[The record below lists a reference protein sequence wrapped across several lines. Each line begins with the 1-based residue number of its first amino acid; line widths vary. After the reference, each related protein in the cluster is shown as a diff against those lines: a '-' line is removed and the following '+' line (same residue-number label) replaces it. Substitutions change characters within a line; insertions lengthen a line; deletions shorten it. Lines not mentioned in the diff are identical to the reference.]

1 MESHFQALAL
11 AAYHRQSFD
20 PDWFE
25 DWLGVVWMPGSVVRD
40 QRVRDLAARYGLEIN
55 LCNEYAAECAGVIG
69 QPLPVSMA
77 ITNSWIRRPVKKNKL
92 PHGTVYVI
100 TDAALEAVVEDAINS
115 ALAGPLGDEKKP
127 KPTAMRR
134 RMKLFDANDILE
146 TVSIHYLRR
155 SGGGRLTVD
164 KAIVEFAGWSGMNPG
179 AIDERTLRYRL
190 DQLRGFN
197 VVAPR
202 GGNHSML

>member
-1 MESHFQALAL
+1 MGIQRSPQVDHSLRERALRECYESGRKANLKIGNQMESHFQALAL

-100 TDAALEAVVEDAINS
+100 TDAALEAVVED
-115 ALAGPLGDEKKP
+115 E
-127 KPTAMRR
+127 
-134 RMKLFDANDILE
+134 E
-146 TVSIHYLRR
+146 
-155 SGGGRLTVD
+155 
-164 KAIVEFAGWSGMNPG
+164 WSGQRFSG
-179 AIDERTLRYRL
+179 LWR
-190 DQLRGFN
+190 
-197 VVAPR
+197 
-202 GGNHSML
+202 